1 MNNVKKTFILLLA
14 LCVLTILMCSCDVAP
29 SSTEKNN
36 VSEQSEITVKSIFVG
51 EWKCLKDNSCNNMDI
66 TLSITQENGELNIVR
81 DMQSSSPSGSKITFC
96 VDVPDGNSFY
106 SSHTKGTYE
115 LTNGVLQESFDN
127 GKTNYYSVTGELS
140 TNICEFPFCSNECG
154 DLMYCETHNT
164 TDKRYGSLTDSNKK
178 SICYYIEGRYDYYDS
193 INNGYAGDKYSDKI
207 MQEAA
212 SKYGITSEQA
222 YIIWMNYYSY

>member
-1 MNNVKKTFILLLA
+1 MNNIKKSISFVFVLIITILL
-14 LCVLTILMCSCDVAP
+14 CSCDVAP
-29 SSTEKNN
+29 SSNDGNN
-36 VSEQSEITVKSIFVG
+36 ISESSGIDEQSIFVG
-51 EWKCLKDNSCNNMDI
+51 EWKCLKENSCNNMEI
-66 TLSITQENGELNIVR
+66 TLSITQENGELNVVR
-81 DMQSSSPSGSKITFC
+81 DMQSDSPSGSKITFS
-96 VDVPDGNSFY
+96 VDIPEGTSFY

-115 LTNGVLQESFDN
+115 LKDSVLQETFEN

-140 TNICEFPFCSNECG
+140 TNICEFPFCSKECG
-154 DLMYCETHNT
+154 DVTYCEAHNT
-164 TDKRYGSLTDSNKK
+164 TDKRYSSLTDSNKQ

-193 INNGYAGDKYSDKI
+193 LNNGYAGDKYSDQI